1 MKAGLQRARMGAML
15 PFDPASIRV
24 IDLEQPRRAGDPIAP
39 GHVPPGYSYLLHR
52 HHQPVPGDTRSSAAG
67 VIIQSD
73 HAGTHIDALAHQAED
88 VQCFG
93 GRPAAHILT
102 GFGFLE
108 LGAETIA
115 PIVARGI
122 LIDLVRHRGTVVP
135 VGELIGVDEVQQA
148 ARQQGVDPRAGDVVL
163 VRTGNGPRWDHDAQ
177 AYLDGPGMAGPVSAW
192 LAERRVR
199 AVGADNVAWDQ
210 MDHRE
215 EAYTLPGHVLLLVR
229 AGVHILENLTMEEL
243 AEAGAH
249 EFVVVCLPL
258 KLVGATGS
266 PVRPVALVPAR

>member
-1 MKAGLQRARMGAML
+1 ML
-15 PFDPASIRV
+15 AFDPTAVRV
-24 IDLEQPRRAGDPIAP
+24 IDLEQPRRASDPIAP

-52 HHQPVPGDTRSSAAG
+52 QHQPVPGDARSSAAG

-93 GRPAAHILT
+93 GRPAAEILT
-102 GFGFLE
+102 AFGFRE
-108 LGAETIA
+108 LGADTIA

-122 LIDLVRHRGTVVP
+122 LIDLVRHRAGEVP
-135 VGELIGVDEVQQA
+135 VGELIGLEEIQDA
-148 ARQQGVDPRAGDVVL
+148 ARRQRVDPRAGDVVL
-163 VRTGNGPRWDHDAQ
+163 VRTGNGRRWAEDAQ
-177 AYLDGPGMAGPVSAW
+177 AYLDGPGMSAPVSAW

-210 MDHRE
+210 KDDRE

-229 AGVHILENLTMEEL
+229 AGIHILENLTLEAL

-266 PVRPVALVPAR
+266 PVRPVALVPVS

>member
-1 MKAGLQRARMGAML
+1 ML
-15 PFDPASIRV
+15 PFDPATLRV

-52 HHQPVPGDTRSSAAG
+52 HHGPVPGDVRSSAAG
-67 VIIQSD
+67 VITQSD

-93 GRPAAHILT
+93 GRPAAEIQT
-102 GFGFLE
+102 GFGFRE
-108 LGAETIA
+108 LGVDTIA
-115 PIVARGI
+115 PIVARGV
-122 LIDLVRHRGTVVP
+122 LIDLVSHRGTPVP
-135 VGELIGVDEVQQA
+135 LRELIGLEEIQDA
-148 ARQQGVDPRAGDVVL
+148 ARSQRAEPQAGDVVL
-163 VRTGNGPRWDHDAQ
+163 VRTGNGPRWHQDAQ
-177 AYLDGPGMAGPVSAW
+177 DYLDGPGMAGAVSAW

-210 MDHRE
+210 REDRE

-229 AGVHILENLTMEEL
+229 SGIHILENLTLEEL

-266 PVRPVALVPAR
+266 PVRPVALLPAR